1 MTAGDA
7 MSPPV
12 DPVHSDP
19 ELPART
25 DVLVIGGGIIG
36 VSTALCLVEKGHA
49 VTLCEKGR
57 IGGEQSSRNWGWCRA
72 MGRDI
77 REIPLALESLRQWRG
92 MNARVGAE
100 TGFRQA
106 GIVYVAETEQELA
119 THAAWADTARAW
131 QVDARVLRGEA
142 LAAVVPGAGRAFV
155 GGLHTPGDGR
165 AEPAQA
171 APAIAEAAR
180 RLGATILTECA
191 VRGVETRAGRIAAAV
206 TEKGRIACDAV
217 VLAGGAWSRL
227 FCGNLGV
234 DFPQLKVLGSVLRT
248 APLDGAP
255 ETTVGGGDF
264 AFRKR
269 LDGGYTVA
277 RRGASVNDITPDSF
291 RLLFDFLP
299 TLRTEWKD
307 LRLRIGRRFIEEWR
321 IPRRWPL
328 DAASPFE
335 RVRVLDPAP
344 TDSILDEARR
354 NLARSF
360 PAFAKMRV
368 VEQWGGLMDVTS
380 DAVPVISPVDAVPG
394 FFIASGFSGHGFGIG
409 PGAGRLM
416 ADLVAGDAPVVDAA
430 PFRLDR
436 FAKRRTIGP
445 TAG

>member
-1 MTAGDA
+1 

-12 DPVHSDP
+12 DPVRSDP

-25 DVLVIGGGIIG
+25 GVLVIGGGIIG
-36 VSTALCLVEKGHA
+36 VSTALCLAEKGHA

-57 IGGEQSSRNWGWCRA
+57 IGAEQSSRNWGWCRA

-77 REIPLALESLRQWRG
+77 REIPLALESLRQWRD

-142 LAAVVPGAGRAFV
+142 LAAVVPGTGRAFA

-165 AEPAQA
+165 AEPAHA

-191 VRGVETRAGRIAAAV
+191 VRGVETQAGRVAAAV
-206 TEKGRIACDAV
+206 TEKGRIACHAV

-255 ETTVGGGDF
+255 ETTVGG
-264 AFRKR
+264 R
-269 LDGGYTVA
+269 
-277 RRGASVNDITPDSF
+277 
-291 RLLFDFLP
+291 
-299 TLRTEWKD
+299 
-307 LRLRIGRRFIEEWR
+307 RLRI
-321 IPRRWPL
+321 PQ
-328 DAASPFE
+328 A
-335 RVRVLDPAP
+335 
-344 TDSILDEARR
+344 ARR
-354 NLARSF
+354 RLHDRPAR
-360 PAFAKMRV
+360 RV
-368 VEQWGGLMDVTS
+368 GERHH
-380 DAVPVISPVDAVPG
+380 A
-394 FFIASGFSGHGFGIG
+394 
-409 PGAGRLM
+409 R
-416 ADLVAGDAPVVDAA
+416 
-430 PFRLDR
+430 
-436 FAKRRTIGP
+436 
-445 TAG
+445 

>member
-1 MTAGDA
+1 

-12 DPVHSDP
+12 DPVRSDP
-19 ELPART
+19 ALPERT

-36 VSTALCLVEKGHA
+36 VSTALYLAEKGHA

-57 IGGEQSSRNWGWCRA
+57 IGGEQSSRNWGWCRT
-72 MGRDI
+72 MGRDV

-92 MNARVGAE
+92 MNARIGAE

-119 THAAWADTARAW
+119 AHAAWADTARAW
-131 QVDARVLRGEA
+131 QVDSRVLRGEA
-142 LAAVVPGAGRAFV
+142 LAALIPGAGRNFV
-155 GGLHTPGDGR
+155 GALHTPSDGR
-165 AEPAQA
+165 AEPAKA

-180 RLGATILTECA
+180 RQGATILIECA
-191 VRGVETRAGRIAAAV
+191 VRGVETKAGRIAGAV
-206 TEKGRIACDAV
+206 TERGRIACDAV

-248 APLDGAP
+248 APLEGAP

-277 RRGASVNDITPDSF
+277 RRGASVSDITPDSL
-291 RLLFDFLP
+291 RLFFDFLP

-321 IPRRWPL
+321 IPRRWSL

-335 RVRVLDPAP
+335 KMRVLDPAP
-344 TDSILDEARR
+344 TRSILDEARR
-354 NLARSF
+354 NLARAF
-360 PAFAKMRV
+360 PAFAKMQV
-368 VEQWGGLMDVTS
+368 AEEWGGLMDVTP
-380 DAVPVISPVDAVPG
+380 DAVPVISPVETVPG
-394 FFIASGFSGHGFGIG
+394 FYIASGFSGHGFGIG

-430 PFRLDR
+430 PFRLER
-436 FAKRRTIGP
+436 LAKKRP
-445 TAG
+445 ATAPAGSR

>member
-1 MTAGDA
+1 

-12 DPVHSDP
+12 DPVRSDP
-19 ELPART
+19 ALPTRT

-36 VSTALCLVEKGHA
+36 VSTALCLAEKGHA

-72 MGRDI
+72 MGRDV

-92 MNARVGAE
+92 MNVRIGAE
-100 TGFRQA
+100 SGFRQA
-106 GIVYVAETEQELA
+106 GIVYVAETEHELA
-119 THAAWADTARAW
+119 AHAAWADTARAW
-131 QVDARVLRGEA
+131 QVDSRVLRGEA
-142 LAAVVPGAGRAFV
+142 LAALMPGAGRSFV
-155 GGLHTPGDGR
+155 GGLHTPSDGR
-165 AEPAQA
+165 AEPARA

-180 RLGATILTECA
+180 RHGATVLTDCA
-191 VRGVETRAGRIAAAV
+191 VRGVETAAGRVAAAA
-206 TEKGRIACDAV
+206 TERGRIACDAV

-234 DFPQLKVLGSVLRT
+234 EFPQLKVLGSVLRT

-255 ETTVGGGDF
+255 EITVGGGDF
-264 AFRKR
+264 GFRKR

-299 TLRTEWKD
+299 TLRAEWKD

-335 RVRVLDPAP
+335 HMRVLDPAP
-344 TDSILDEARR
+344 TRSILDEARR
-354 NLARSF
+354 NLARAF
-360 PAFAKMRV
+360 PAFANMQV
-368 VEQWGGLMDVTS
+368 VEQWGGLMDVTP

-394 FFIASGFSGHGFGIG
+394 FYIASGFSGHGFGIG

-416 ADLVAGDAPVVDAA
+416 ADLVAGDAPVVDPA

-436 FAKRRTIGP
+436 FTKRRSAIGS
-445 TAG
+445 AESC

>member
-1 MTAGDA
+1 

-12 DPVHSDP
+12 DPVRSDP
-19 ELPART
+19 ALPERT

-36 VSTALCLVEKGHA
+36 VSTALCLAEKGHA

-72 MGRDI
+72 MGRDV

-92 MNARVGAE
+92 MNARIGGE

-119 THAAWADTARAW
+119 AHAAWADTARAW
-131 QVDARVLRGEA
+131 QVDSRVLRGEA
-142 LAAVVPGAGRAFV
+142 LGALIPGTGRNFV
-155 GGLHTPGDGR
+155 GGLHTPSDGR

-171 APAIAEAAR
+171 APAIAEASR
-180 RLGATILTECA
+180 RQGATILTECA
-191 VRGVETRAGRIAAAV
+191 VRGVETKAGRVAAAV

-248 APLDGAP
+248 APVAGAP
-255 ETTVGGGDF
+255 ETSVGGGDF

-277 RRGASVNDITPDSF
+277 RRGASVSDITPDSL
-291 RLLFDFLP
+291 RLFFDFLP

-321 IPRRWPL
+321 IPRRWSL

-335 RVRVLDPAP
+335 PMRVLDPAP
-344 TDSILDEARR
+344 TRSILDEARR
-354 NLARSF
+354 NLARAF
-360 PAFAKMRV
+360 PAFAKMQV
-368 VEQWGGLMDVTS
+368 VEEWGGLMDVTP

-394 FFIASGFSGHGFGIG
+394 FYIASGFSGHGFGIG

-416 ADLVAGDAPVVDAA
+416 ADLVTGDAPVVDAA

-436 FAKRRTIGP
+436 FAKKRST
-445 TAG
+445 TAPAGSR

>member
-1 MTAGDA
+1 

-12 DPVHSDP
+12 DPVRSDP
-19 ELPART
+19 ALPERT

-36 VSTALCLVEKGHA
+36 VSTALCLAEKGHA

-72 MGRDI
+72 MGRDV

-92 MNARVGAE
+92 MNARIGGE

-119 THAAWADTARAW
+119 AHAAWADTAREW
-131 QVDARVLRGEA
+131 QVDSRVLRGEA
-142 LAAVVPGAGRAFV
+142 LAALIPGAGRAFV
-155 GGLHTPGDGR
+155 GGLHAPSDGR
-165 AEPAQA
+165 AEPAKA

-180 RLGATILTECA
+180 RQGATILTECA
-191 VRGVETRAGRIAAAV
+191 VRGIETKAGRIAGAV
-206 TEKGRIACDAV
+206 TERGRIACDAV

-277 RRGASVNDITPDSF
+277 RRGASVSDITPDSL
-291 RLLFDFLP
+291 RLFFDFLP

-321 IPRRWPL
+321 IPRRWKL
-328 DAASPFE
+328 DATSPFE
-335 RVRVLDPAP
+335 KMRVLDPAP
-344 TDSILDEARR
+344 TRSILDEARR
-354 NLARSF
+354 NLARAF
-360 PAFAKMRV
+360 PAFAKMQV
-368 VEQWGGLMDVTS
+368 AEEWGGLMDVTP
-380 DAVPVISPVDAVPG
+380 DAVPVISPVDAIPG
-394 FFIASGFSGHGFGIG
+394 FHIASGFSGHGFGIG

-436 FAKRRTIGP
+436 LAKKHLATKQ
-445 TAG
+445 